1 MVLHV
6 IDNKLQKE
14 KIPANQF
21 EKFNRRDSK
30 DKRHLD
36 IDWYLSNG
44 FITLDEFNR
53 RLDVVIDEI
62 YLPLLVKK
70 A

>member
-14 KIPANQF
+14 IIPANQF

-36 IDWYLSNG
+36 IDWYLSTG
-44 FITLDEFNR
+44 FITLEEFNR
-53 RLDVVIDEI
+53 CLDVVIDEI
-62 YLPLLVKK
+62 TR
-70 A
+70 